1 MCGIAGIAGQHA
13 LAFDGRRRLA
23 RMMALLRHRGPD
35 DEGTWATAHVALGHR
50 RLSIIDL
57 HGGRQPLANEDG
69 RIQTIVNGEIYN
81 YRELRD
87 TLIQKGHHFRSGSDA
102 EVVVHLYEEYG
113 EAFLDQLNGMF
124 AIALWDDRQRK
135 LILARDRLGLKP
147 LYYAPLNGGI
157 VFGSELK
164 AVVAGLGNDHQA
176 VIDLPALHDYLTF
189 GFIPAPRTI
198 FEGVYKLEPGA
209 MLSWQDQRII
219 TRRWWDLRFNG
230 YHTEDE
236 TTIAGQLWH
245 EVKTATRARTVADV
259 PLGAFLSSGVDSA
272 AVVACM
278 VDSQHGNQAIKTIT
292 CGFDRRDHD
301 ESAAARQTA
310 ALLGTHHQQRRAELD
325 MLALVD
331 RLAFHFDEPFADA
344 SALPLYLICETA
356 RRDIT
361 VALSGDGGD
370 EVLAGYRRYAFD
382 AFENRLRQAIP
393 KRWHRQVGALGRHW
407 PRHAMLPRF
416 LRAGATLSNVALDAA
431 TAHGRSIATLMPETS
446 RGLLTNDAQLAL
458 HDYDPLQRVRDL
470 YAACDAHDAVRK
482 CQYVDIRLGL
492 GDGILT
498 KVDRASMAHGLEVR
512 APLLDYRLVEY
523 AWGITPAQL
532 RERGHG
538 KAPLRRAAAAR
549 LNSEI
554 AWRTKSG
561 FDVPLDA
568 WFRKQPRWARA
579 RLFDAN
585 TPLADI
591 IQSQQVENIWNR
603 HQSGQRNVGHVL
615 WRLLM
620 LQSWAG
626 RFLSNKLNNV
636 SSPAA

>member
-13 LAFDGRRRLA
+13 LAFDGRARLA

-35 DEGTWATAHVALGHR
+35 DEGVWASANVALGHR

-57 HGGRQPLANEDG
+57 HSGRQPIANEDG

-81 YRELRD
+81 FRELRD
-87 TLIQKGHHFRSGSDA
+87 ALIQKGHSFRSGSDA
-102 EVVVHLYEEYG
+102 EVVVHLYEEHG
-113 EAFLDQLNGMF
+113 EAFLDHLNGMF
-124 AIALWDDRQRK
+124 AIALWDERQRK

-147 LYYAPLNGGI
+147 LYFASLNGGV

-164 AVVAGLGNDHQA
+164 AVVAGLGDHHEPD
-176 VIDLPALHDYLTF
+176 IDLPALHDYLTF
-189 GFIPAPRTI
+189 GFISAPCTI
-198 FEGVYKLEPGA
+198 FKDVCKLAPGE
-209 MLSWQDQRII
+209 MLTWQNQRIT
-219 TRRWWDLRFNG
+219 TRRWWDLHFHE
-230 YHTEDE
+230 YHDDDE
-236 TTIAGQLWH
+236 ATITSQLWH
-245 EVKTATRARTVADV
+245 EVKTATRARTMADV
-259 PLGAFLSSGVDSA
+259 PLGAFLSGGVDSTS
-272 AVVACM
+272 VVACM
-278 VDSQHGNQAIKTIT
+278 VDSHSSNQPIKTIT
-292 CGFDRRDHD
+292 CGFDQRDHD
-301 ESAAARQTA
+301 ETSAAQQTA
-310 ALLGTHHQQRRAELD
+310 ALLGTNHQQRRAQLD
-325 MLALVD
+325 MLPLVD
-331 RLAFHFDEPFADA
+331 RLAWHFDEPFADA

-382 AFENRLRQAIP
+382 AFENKLRDAIP
-393 KRWHRQVGALGRHW
+393 NRWHRRVGAIGRSW
-407 PRHAMLPRF
+407 PRHPMMPRF

-431 TAHGRSIATLMPETS
+431 TAHGRSVATIMPEAA
-446 RGLLTNDAQLAL
+446 RGLFTNDAQLAL

-470 YAACDAHDAVRK
+470 YAACDAPDAVRK

-523 AWGITPAQL
+523 AWGIKPAHL

-538 KAPLRRAAAAR
+538 KAPLRRAVASR
-549 LNSEI
+549 LNPEI

-568 WFRKQPRWARA
+568 WFRKKPSWARD
-579 RLFDAN
+579 RLFDSNSTLSA
-585 TPLADI
+585 I
-591 IQSQQVENIWNR
+591 IQPQQVEELWNR
-603 HQSGQRNVGHVL
+603 HQAGQRNIGHVL

-620 LQSWAG
+620 LQSWAE
-626 RFLSNKLNNV
+626 RFLSAEMKGV